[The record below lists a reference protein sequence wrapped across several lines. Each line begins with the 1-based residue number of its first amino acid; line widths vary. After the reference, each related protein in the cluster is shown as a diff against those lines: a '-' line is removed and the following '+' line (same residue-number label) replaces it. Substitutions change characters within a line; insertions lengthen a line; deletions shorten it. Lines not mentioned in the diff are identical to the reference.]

1 MYMQQHVEGNCHRC
15 FVTDMSMTGLYME
28 RPISS
33 YVRHSSAVQLEIP
46 LPDGG
51 REPLWARGE
60 IVYDCFDALFH
71 GTAVRFEP
79 MSKEDRVRLSNFL
92 SESRNGQPTQSALA

>member
-1 MYMQQHVEGNCHRC
+1 MSLQQHVEGDSHQCT
-15 FVTDMSMTGLYME
+15 VTDISMTGLYME

-33 YVRHSSAVQLEIP
+33 YVRHSSTVQLEIP

-51 REPLWARGE
+51 REPVWARGE

-71 GTAVRFEP
+71 GTAVRFEA
-79 MSKEDRVRLSNFL
+79 MAARDRARLSNFL
-92 SESRNGQPTQSALA
+92 NGSREAQS